1 MSCKA
6 RGCDVLYHFPGLLF
20 ALVITASKL
29 VIIYPG
35 SDCLTIVIIR
45 TLIVYF
51 ALLAFM
57 RLMGK
62 RQLSELELPELAVAV
77 LIADLGAHP
86 LQDIGI
92 PLMNGLLP
100 MLILF
105 CCEILI
111 SGTAMK
117 SPKLRAIL
125 FGKPSFLIKDGK
137 IVQSEMR
144 RARFTPDELAEEL
157 RSKDITD
164 IAQVQYAILETDG
177 ELNAILYPQ
186 YRSATAQDLGLSP
199 EDSGYPVIVINDGRV
214 LTDNLRHLGRNEA
227 WLRRELKRLGQS
239 SASDVYLLIADKGG
253 TTFCAPMEGKK

>member
-1 MSCKA
+1 M
-6 RGCDVLYHFPGLLF
+6 
-20 ALVITASKL
+20 
-29 VIIYPG
+29 G
-35 SDCLTIVIIR
+35 SDSLTIVIIR

-51 ALLAFM
+51 ALLLFM

-100 MLILF
+100 MVVLF

-111 SGTAMK
+111 SGAAMK
-117 SPKLRAIL
+117 SPRLRASL

-137 IVQSEMR
+137 INQREMR
-144 RARFTPDELAEEL
+144 RARFTPDELSEQL

-164 IAQVQYAILETDG
+164 ISQVQYAILETDG
-177 ELNAILYPQ
+177 ELNAILSPQ
-186 YRSATAQDLGLSP
+186 YRPATASDLGLAP
-199 EDSGYPVIVINDGRV
+199 EDSGYPLIIVNDGH
-214 LTDNLRHLGRNEA
+214 LLSDNLRYLGRDEN
-227 WLRRELKRLGQS
+227 WLRRELKRVGLR
-239 SASDVYLLIADKGG
+239 SADEAYLLVADKQGV
-253 TTFCAPMEGKK
+253 TFCAPMEEKQ

>member
-1 MSCKA
+1 M
-6 RGCDVLYHFPGLLF
+6 
-20 ALVITASKL
+20 
-29 VIIYPG
+29 G

-51 ALLAFM
+51 ALLLFM

-100 MLILF
+100 MVILF

-111 SGTAMK
+111 SGAAMK
-117 SPKLRAIL
+117 SPRLRAAL

-137 IVQSEMR
+137 IVQREMR

-164 IAQVQYAILETDG
+164 IAHVQYAILETDG
-177 ELNAILYPQ
+177 ELSAILYPQ
-186 YRSATAQDLGLSP
+186 YRPATASDLGLSP
-199 EDSGYPVIVINDGRV
+199 AGGGYPLILVNDGRV
-214 LTDNLRHLGRNEA
+214 LSDNLRFLGRDEN
-227 WLRRELKRLGQS
+227 WLRRELKRFGLK
-239 SASDVYLLIADKGG
+239 SAKDAYLLIADKTG